1 MTSPSKIGRLPRAL
15 QKELNRR
22 LLRGDSSTPIL
33 EWLNPL
39 PEVQA
44 IMQAEFGGAPIN
56 KQNLC
61 DWRATGLVKWET
73 RQEALTEILD
83 FDGDAGE
90 LDTAT
95 SGRLAERLATNLAG
109 RYARLLHHWDGE
121 VTDEFTQKILGLRS
135 LAQDVSHLRRWDH
148 SAARVRLE
156 QARIESS
163 QEPDNEA
170 LFMKFEEWALNIG
183 VQEYLTA
190 YYESE
195 RDRDQARRKLLHLP
209 PLPED
214 AAVPKSPAPGAR
226 LSQPQ
231 PAASPT
237 ASDNQSSSARQSAPL
252 TSFPMHGGADRE
264 EAAHIKNERSISPTS
279 TAGASS
285 IQNPSQ
291 TPDPRS
297 QTQPSASSTPSP
309 EANSTPKPLET
320 LTNSSSIPPI
330 SVNPCQPPVP
340 GARLSRPWHSA
351 APAALDDQPSSDR
364 QSDPLASISVNG

>member
-1 MTSPSKIGRLPRAL
+1 MNSPGKIGRLPRPV

-22 LLRGDSSTPIL
+22 LLRGDSSTHIL

-44 IMQAEFGGAPIN
+44 ILQADFAGTPIN

-61 DWRATGLVKWET
+61 DWRASGLVKWET
-73 RQEALTEILD
+73 RQEVLTEILD

-95 SGRLAERLATNLAG
+95 QGRLAERLATNLAG

-121 VTDEFTQKILGLRS
+121 VTDEFTKKIQGLRS

-156 QARIESS
+156 QARLETS

-190 YYESE
+190 YYESG
-195 RDRDQARRKLLHLP
+195 RDREKARRKLLHLP

-214 AAVPKSPAPGAR
+214 AAEPKSPVPGAPVCD
-226 LSQPQ
+226 PQ
-231 PAASPT
+231 HTAAPT
-237 ASDNQSSSARQSAPL
+237 ASDHQPSSALPERPR
-252 TSFPMHGGADRE
+252 PGGS
-264 EAAHIKNERSISPTS
+264 NEISP
-279 TAGASS
+279 ASPGIVCPEPKAHRLGS
-285 IQNPSQ
+285 
-291 TPDPRS
+291 R
-297 QTQPSASSTPSP
+297 SSTPSP
-309 EANSTPKPLET
+309 ETNPTPKPLQT
-320 LTNSSSIPPI
+320 WANTPVTPPV